1 MVIGF
6 VGLGIMGKPMA
17 KNLCRAGYTLIVN
30 DHHKENVD
38 ELVQA
43 GARSGDLKQ
52 IGMESDVVITM
63 LPNSPQVKDVMLGEN
78 GIAGYMKKGTCFIDM
93 SSINPVD
100 SRYIGDVLK
109 EKGIDMLDAPVSGGE
124 PKAIDGKD
132 LIKNLQEKYG
142 SQIEIL
148 AGSGMNASNAK
159 EMMKYTGI
167 NQVHSSCKDW
177 VNDATTHRHE
187 VSYAYAPVP
196 HENDY
201 DVVSKELVEK
211 IVKSIYDKKTK

>member
-43 GARSGDLKQ
+43 GARSADLKQ

-109 EKGIDMLDAPVSGGE
+109 EKGAKPNETYCCLHLCQE
-124 PKAIDGKD
+124 E
-132 LIKNLQEKYG
+132 NLKQ
-142 SQIEIL
+142 
-148 AGSGMNASNAK
+148 
-159 EMMKYTGI
+159 
-167 NQVHSSCKDW
+167 
-177 VNDATTHRHE
+177 
-187 VSYAYAPVP
+187 
-196 HENDY
+196 
-201 DVVSKELVEK
+201 
-211 IVKSIYDKKTK
+211 

>member
-63 LPNSPQVKDVMLGEN
+63 LPNSPQVKDVIDRYRAVGEKV
-78 GIAGYMKKGTCFIDM
+78 GIYPINESSWMDM
-93 SSINPVD
+93 
-100 SRYIGDVLK
+100 GQMEEL
-109 EKGIDMLDAPVSGGE
+109 EKMRRKLEQQS
-124 PKAIDGKD
+124 
-132 LIKNLQEKYG
+132 
-142 SQIEIL
+142 
-148 AGSGMNASNAK
+148 
-159 EMMKYTGI
+159 
-167 NQVHSSCKDW
+167 
-177 VNDATTHRHE
+177 
-187 VSYAYAPVP
+187 
-196 HENDY
+196 
-201 DVVSKELVEK
+201 
-211 IVKSIYDKKTK
+211 

>member
-63 LPNSPQVKDVMLGEN
+63 LPNSPQVKDWGKWYCGLYEKRNMF
-78 GIAGYMKKGTCFIDM
+78 Y
-93 SSINPVD
+93 
-100 SRYIGDVLK
+100 RY
-109 EKGIDMLDAPVSGGE
+109 EF
-124 PKAIDGKD
+124 
-132 LIKNLQEKYG
+132 N
-142 SQIEIL
+142 
-148 AGSGMNASNAK
+148 
-159 EMMKYTGI
+159 
-167 NQVHSSCKDW
+167 
-177 VNDATTHRHE
+177 
-187 VSYAYAPVP
+187 
-196 HENDY
+196 
-201 DVVSKELVEK
+201 
-211 IVKSIYDKKTK
+211 

>member
-124 PKAIDGKD
+124 PKAIDGTV
-132 LIKNLQEKYG
+132 
-142 SQIEIL
+142 
-148 AGSGMNASNAK
+148 AFM
-159 EMMKYTGI
+159 
-167 NQVHSSCKDW
+167 
-177 VNDATTHRHE
+177 
-187 VSYAYAPVP
+187 
-196 HENDY
+196 
-201 DVVSKELVEK
+201 LVEMRK
-211 IVKSIYDKKTK
+211 HLISINRFLHIWFISYKMW

>member
-167 NQVHSSCKDW
+167 YQVHSSCKDW
-177 VNDATTHRHE
+177 INDATTHRHE

-211 IVKSIYDKKTK
+211 IVKSI